1 MRKQT
6 RLFPMMSCNWIV
18 RNLLVKKKMLKE
30 AGIDVIPLDNEL
42 KVNKAFKDAG
52 LVFPKL
58 NNRGRA

>member
-1 MRKQT
+1 
-6 RLFPMMSCNWIV
+6 MMSCNWIV

-42 KVNKAFKDAG
+42 KVNEAFKDAG

-58 NNRGRA
+58 NNRGIA

>member
-1 MRKQT
+1 
-6 RLFPMMSCNWIV
+6 MMSCNWIV

-30 AGIDVIPLDNEL
+30 AGIDVIPLDSEL

-58 NNRGRA
+58 NNRGIA